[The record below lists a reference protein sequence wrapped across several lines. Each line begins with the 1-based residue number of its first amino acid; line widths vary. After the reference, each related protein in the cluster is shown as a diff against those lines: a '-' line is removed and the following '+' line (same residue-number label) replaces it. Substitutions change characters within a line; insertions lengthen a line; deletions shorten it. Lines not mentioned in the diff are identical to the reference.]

1 MDHASNAYP
10 GRGVPPYRSCLKIES
25 DLAGGPNFTSIGA
38 GNAIHAGEHMIRQAV
53 DAEDV
58 RAAIIT
64 CARLDDFC
72 LDVRKNQ
79 DDWPLEVW
87 MTEANLDDDV
97 YLGTYNFDP
106 ILGNDVDSQATAIYS
121 NSRIIYEEWLGID
134 PATLKLENGK
144 VFSGKTWWDAFR

>member
-1 MDHASNAYP
+1 M
-10 GRGVPPYRSCLKIES
+10 
-25 DLAGGPNFTSIGA
+25 GA
-38 GNAIHAGEHMIRQAV
+38 GDGIPAGEHMIRQAV

-64 CARLDDFC
+64 CARHDDFC

-106 ILGNDVDSQATAIYS
+106 ILGTMWIHKQPQSTPIVGSFM
-121 NSRIIYEEWLGID
+121 
-134 PATLKLENGK
+134 KNG
-144 VFSGKTWWDAFR
+144 WELIPPL